1 MTVLERFLKYISIS
15 SPSNNGE
22 EVNTQK
28 EISLILRD
36 ELKSLGIDVYYD
48 EKNCYVYGCLKGNVE
63 VPSIGF
69 ISHMDTA
76 LDADGNVSYDIRENY
91 DGEDIIFENGLTLSV
106 KRNPDLKNHVG
117 KTLITTKGDSL
128 LGADDKAGIAEI
140 MTMLENLVTANTPH
154 GDVWVAFTTDEEI
167 GKGTDHFDLDKFRAD
182 FAYTVDGSSLGE
194 ISYENFNAV
203 QADVIFKGVNVHPG
217 YAKGKM
223 INAITLTNRFLSMI
237 PKEYP
242 ENTEMYEGYYWPYR
256 VDGNVDE
263 MNLMIHLR
271 DFDTQGMEMRI
282 QKLNDIAAYLNN
294 EYGNRVAVVTK
305 ERYKNM
311 YEKVKDHLHLVDYAK
326 EAMEELG
333 VTPIVEPARGGTDGA
348 DLSFMGIPCPNLGTG
363 GHNFHSIFEYVSVED
378 MEKTCDILMGIVKK
392 YSLGLEKFNKR
403 QRKIEQ

>member
-48 EKNCYVYGCLKGNVE
+48 EKNCYVYGCLRGNME
-63 VPSIGF
+63 APSIGF

-76 LDADGNVSYDIRENY
+76 LDANGDVSYDIRENY
-91 DGEDIIFENGLTLSV
+91 DGEDIIFENGLILSV

-167 GKGTDHFDLDKFRAD
+167 GKGTDHFHLERFKAD

-203 QADVIFKGVNVHPG
+203 QADVTFKGINVHPG

-223 INAITLTNRFLSMI
+223 INAITLTNKFLSMI

-242 ENTEMYEGYYWPYR
+242 ENTEMYEGYYWPYE

-263 MNLMIHLR
+263 MNLTIHLR
-271 DFDTQGMEMRI
+271 DFDTQGMKMRI
-282 QKLNDIAAYLNN
+282 QKLNEIASALN
-294 EYGNRVAVVTK
+294 EKYGDRVTVVTK

-311 YEKVKDHLHLVDYAK
+311 YEMVKEHPHLVDYAK

-333 VTPIVEPARGGTDGA
+333 ITPIVEPARGGTDGA
-348 DLSFMGIPCPNLGTG
+348 NLSFMGIPCPNLGTG
-363 GHNFHSIFEYVSVED
+363 GHNFHSIFEYIAVED

-403 QRKIEQ
+403 QRKN